1 MKKMLVAI
9 LVLITVQL
17 NAQVDFNK
25 YFTSKTMRFDYTR
38 AGNKDGNNIFFE
50 QLKEEPY
57 WSGSKNSLL
66 DKFEYGHYKY
76 LVFDAASGELI
87 YSRGYNTIFDEWQS
101 TDEAKKLSRSFYET
115 VVFPYPVNKVRVEL
129 YERNS
134 KGDFVKQYELITDPK
149 DKFIR
154 KEKSLD
160 YPVLKVVDN
169 GDPSNKVDIVFLPD
183 GYTKDEMEQ
192 FKKDVETYSAYI
204 FDCSPF
210 KENKTKIN
218 IWAVLAPSMES
229 GVDNPGTDIWK
240 NNLLGMSYYTQD
252 VERYLMSLDIKT
264 IRDVSALTPYDN
276 ICIIS
281 NSSQYGGG
289 AIYNYYTSFPN
300 KNNNG
305 AYLIVHELGHHFCA
319 LGDEYYS
326 SEVGVEDYYK
336 LDVEPYEANLT
347 TLVNFDKKWKNMM
360 DKGTPVPT
368 PSTTDYKNTLG
379 AFEGGGYVTKG
390 VYRPKQ
396 DCTMKTISYDNF
408 CPVCTKALIQMID
421 YYSK

>member
-1 MKKMLVAI
+1 MKKI
-9 LVLITVQL
+9 LLTIFVLIAVQL

-66 DKFEYGHYKY
+66 DKFDYGHYKY

-87 YSRGYNTIFDEWQS
+87 YSRGYNTLFDEWQS
-101 TDEAKKLSRSFYET
+101 TDEAKQLSRSFYET
-115 VVFPYPVNKVRVEL
+115 VVFPYPVNAVRVEL
-129 YERNS
+129 YERNN
-134 KGDFVKQYELITDPK
+134 KGVFVKQYELNVDPQ

-154 KEKSLD
+154 KEKPLD

-183 GYTKDEMEQ
+183 GYTKDEMEL
-192 FKKDVETYSAYI
+192 FKKDVQTYANYI
-204 FDCSPF
+204 FECSPY
-210 KENKTKIN
+210 KENKDKIN

-229 GVDNPGTDIWK
+229 GVDNPGTGTWK
-240 NNLLGMSYYTQD
+240 NNLMGMSYYTQD

-305 AYLIVHELGHHFCA
+305 AYLIVHEFGHHFCA

-347 TLVNFDKKWKNMM
+347 TLVNFDSKWKNMM
-360 DKGTPVPT
+360 DKDTPVPT
-368 PSTTDYKNTLG
+368 PSTTEYKNTLG
-379 AFEGGGYVTKG
+379 AFEGGGYVPKG

-408 CPVCTKALIQMID
+408 CPVCTKAIIQMID

>member
-1 MKKMLVAI
+1 MKKI
-9 LVLITVQL
+9 LLALFIIISVQL
-17 NAQVDFNK
+17 NAQVDFDK
-25 YFTSKTMRFDYTR
+25 YFTTKTLRFDYTR
-38 AGNKDGNNIFFE
+38 AGYKDGNYLFFE

-57 WSGSKNSLL
+57 WSGSKNSLI
-66 DKFEYGHYKY
+66 DKFDYGHYKY
-76 LVFDAASGELI
+76 LVFDAASNELI
-87 YSRGYNTIFDEWQS
+87 YSRGYNTLFDEWQT
-101 TDEAKKLSRSFYET
+101 TDEAKKISRSFYET
-115 VVFPYPVNKVRVEL
+115 VVFPFPLNKVRVEL
-129 YERNS
+129 YERNA
-134 KGDFVKQYELITDPK
+134 KGEFVKQFEMIVDPQ

-154 KEKSLD
+154 REKPLD

-183 GYTKDEMEQ
+183 GYTKDEMEL
-192 FKKDVETYSAYI
+192 FKKDVKTYSDYI
-204 FDCSPF
+204 FGCSPY
-210 KENKTKIN
+210 KENKEKIN

-229 GVDNPGTDIWK
+229 GVDNPGTGTWK

-264 IRDVSALTPYDN
+264 IRDVAALAPYDN

-300 KNNNG
+300 KNTNG
-305 AYLIVHELGHHFCA
+305 AYLIVHEFGHHFCA

-326 SEVGVEDYYK
+326 SEVGVEEYYK
-336 LDVEPYEANLT
+336 LDVEPYEPNLT

-360 DKGTPVPT
+360 DKDTPIPT
-368 PSTTDYKNTLG
+368 PSTVEYKNTLG
-379 AFEGGGYVTKG
+379 VFEGGGYESKG

-408 CPVCTKALIQMID
+408 CPVCTKAIIQMID
-421 YYSK
+421 YYTK